1 MKSLIIALAAAAT
14 LVHAAEIQMYADNF
28 RQPSWRILNST
39 KRLKV
44 DNKTLIVDTDKRILP
59 AGVSIRGE
67 QPFGAR
73 FKVTVTNTEK
83 GKYKIGFLLRG
94 YKKENKFYLSN
105 DLQGTGT
112 FEVALPM
119 NARNLTPII
128 WGKGKYKN
136 IRVVRL
142 VDHDYRIAACPAYQL
157 VADPAKAEKVSF
169 KLFHKEKEVPNGKV
183 KVQDLNAAHES
194 GATMQAYI
202 VKGNPAPFEK
212 IAKNVKIK
220 EKVNILYLGDSLTHF
235 DYGFNHTDKVGY
247 FLNKFNP
254 GKVQVWNYACGGD
267 DIDRIVKRLNGN
279 RSGRWGFRYDDLW
292 KRSYDWAFIFLG
304 HNDTKANSKDNYKIA
319 VVPPAKQKAE
329 YEKLIK
335 FLRAKGVKRI
345 VLMSASSSNFEVC
358 KKNADS
364 ARIKLKRHVNRFGDP
379 VHQEAFNKVLI
390 DLAKKYNLEYMDIYT
405 PMKALKNKASML
417 NPGDG
422 VHLSPAGHDFVAI
435 ETLKY
440 LSKTNSK

>member
-1 MKSLIIALAAAAT
+1 MKKTLFALCAAAGI
-14 LVHAAEIQMYADNF
+14 LSAAEITMYQDNF
-28 RQPSWRILNST
+28 RLQSWRIINT
-39 KRLKV
+39 KDRPKV
-44 DNKTLIVDTDKRILP
+44 ENKTLIVDTDKRLLP
-59 AGVSIRGE
+59 GGISIRGA
-67 QPFGAR
+67 QPFGTR
-73 FKVTVTNTEK
+73 FRITITNTTQN
-83 GKYKIGFLLRG
+83 KYKLGFLFRDA
-94 YKKENKFYLSN
+94 KRKNEFAMSK
-105 DLQGTGT
+105 DLQGKGS
-112 FEVALPM
+112 FEFTLPRK
-119 NARNLTPII
+119 AVSVTPII

-136 IRVVRL
+136 IKVVRL
-142 VDHDYRIAACPAYQL
+142 IDNDYRVAAYPSYQL
-157 VADPAKAEKVSF
+157 VKDPAKAEKVAF
-169 KLFHKEKEVPNGKV
+169 KLFHKEKEVPNGKI
-183 KVQDLNAAHES
+183 QINGLSAAHET
-194 GATMQAYI
+194 GATTEAFI
-202 VKGNPAPFEK
+202 VKGDPAPFEK
-212 IAKNVKIK
+212 IAQNIKIK
-220 EKVNILYLGDSLTHF
+220 KNVNILYIGDSLTHF

-254 GKVQVWNYACGGD
+254 SKVQVWNYACGGD

-335 FLRAKGVKRI
+335 FLQAKGVKRI
-345 VLMSASSSNFEVC
+345 VLMSASSSNFELC

-379 VHQEAFNKVLI
+379 AHQEAFNKVLI
-390 DLAKKYNLEYMDIYT
+390 DLAKKYKLEYMDIYT
-405 PMKALKNKASML
+405 PMKALKNKASLL
-417 NPGDG
+417 NPHDG

-440 LSKTNSK
+440 LSETNSK